1 MEKIQAATLGE
12 TVSASS
18 NVVAYPE
25 HVASLCLGELYE
37 ALDWKEA
44 FLTVFPS
51 SSFFLSFHR
60 NGEELK
66 LGREAAGMKIPSTE
80 DRRAGNKL
88 PTDD

>member
-37 ALDWKEA
+37 ALDGKEA

-51 SSFFLSFHR
+51 SFFLSFFSQ
-60 NGEELK
+60 K
-66 LGREAAGMKIPSTE
+66 WGRIKTG
-80 DRRAGNKL
+80 
-88 PTDD
+88 